1 MTNYGPYV
9 PGETFPVLDA
19 DRSHADREYHRHV
32 IAETGY
38 AEPYIAEL
46 DDWATMPLRV
56 VVDSAADVHIEFG
69 PYDLNIADIQ
79 ALQRAI
85 GTYYENVNR
94 TQLRAIDG
102 GADQ

>member
-19 DRSHADREYHRHV
+19 DRSHADREYQRHV
-32 IAETGY
+32 IAECGFT
-38 AEPYIAEL
+38 EPYISET
-46 DDWATMPLRV
+46 DDWCTMPLRV
-56 VVDSAADVHIEFG
+56 VVDSASDVHIEFG

-94 TQLRAIDG
+94 SRLRVIGDG
-102 GADQ
+102 GNQ